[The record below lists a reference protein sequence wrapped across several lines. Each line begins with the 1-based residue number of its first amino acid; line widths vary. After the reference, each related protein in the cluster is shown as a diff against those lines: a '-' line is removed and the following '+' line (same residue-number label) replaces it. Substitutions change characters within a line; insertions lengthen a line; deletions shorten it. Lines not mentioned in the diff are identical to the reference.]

1 MPSSYTTP
9 YSVTYSSVTDTF
21 DFIFNVVFSTVS
33 IPRVGMTYKP
43 NLSLT
48 DAMTFYSQPLY
59 NNTVCNGVTVSW
71 ALCTSPTATSA
82 QDLFDQVV
90 ALYTGGG
97 GGTVTSVGAGTG
109 ISMTGTSSNPIVNIA
124 NTGVGTGSTTLSAV
138 TRNAQGQITAIS
150 DGTGAQINTALGY
163 TAADVANVVNSITAG
178 TGVTLGGTATN
189 PVINASGGGGG
200 VPVGGVLGWARLQN
214 TTPGAALNNY
224 FTLYFDTL
232 FDSGTTGTWTS
243 FPLGQLNYISTASY
257 QSVRLQCFAILG
269 CVIHAT
275 NIQSIT
281 ISVKVASG
289 SSSQSDTTYN
299 VMPSATNAGQI
310 QTVPIYDEY
319 IDVANL
325 TDQYY
330 VYCTTSSANGTWTVK
345 SGSLY
350 AYIIKI

>member
-200 VPVGGVLGWARLQN
+200 VPVGGAPRVPDGGGVAAEALGSDPIAPVVSGPPIDSRPNGGSCSRGIRLPIAGCG
-214 TTPGAALNNY
+214 TLISRMRMGILEGRGWHLN
-224 FTLYFDTL
+224 
-232 FDSGTTGTWTS
+232 
-243 FPLGQLNYISTASY
+243 PPPCP
-257 QSVRLQCFAILG
+257 R
-269 CVIHAT
+269 
-275 NIQSIT
+275 
-281 ISVKVASG
+281 
-289 SSSQSDTTYN
+289 
-299 VMPSATNAGQI
+299 M
-310 QTVPIYDEY
+310 
-319 IDVANL
+319 
-325 TDQYY
+325 
-330 VYCTTSSANGTWTVK
+330 
-345 SGSLY
+345 
-350 AYIIKI
+350 